1 MMHVLSVDGN
11 YIGVERGAAG
21 TIATSHRALP
31 NDEYFASAAVLDG
44 DGEDAL
50 EAQDTDGVATNFEE
64 TLEKAYDAV
73 PASGWVTIWKRDT
86 SVKSF
91 YLTADSGPKDHDIVT
106 SNQQTFTLNE
116 AATSLSALSND
127 ESTWAGK
134 IVLVGGTTDK
144 EFFAIESVS
153 GAVATTVDRD
163 LCSAA
168 DTWTRLERA
177 TVACEKYPFISRAQN
192 VRHKGDSLV
201 QYTCN
206 WDANIATTAASTQG
220 GVASRT
226 NKCKQTTLL
235 GLTVIPVEKVS
246 NKFPATSGATYEIEP
261 GDYLRIDYPHNP
273 DTNEIV
279 SAAEEEIYRVNGVDG
294 NDVIVTPKPLAHSS
308 DTNVNVQRYPGGTV
322 LDLIKQKRAS
332 GGKTPLVLTYTR
344 SDAIPSTDADVTV
357 TVDSVNGVDQGDYCL
372 IDQEFFW
379 IEAINTVQ
387 KTVQFNQIG
396 TPATNTLA
404 GNQGR
409 AAFGTTATTHA
420 KTGSCYVFKYLD
432 DEQGEDQIQNVLKD
446 DGTAQAAPAAHC
458 DSSKGRCGISENA
471 VNGNGFTRIF
481 DPKASIRHITALT
494 DADADDG
501 MDSLTLA
508 AKAAIKHRTISEPAN
523 IIGDPLENDG
533 AVNPVRGG
541 TDFNTGGWVAS
552 DGTLDLTGANSND
565 GVTNIGTTTG
575 PYGFDYQIDSGRLHP
590 GTSYV
595 VGALGDMLEDV
606 SRFAPLNDLQQC
618 YSYVADG
625 KSALGTT
632 EMSIDGTATA
642 LTTSMKID
650 DYRGTVRVG
659 DMLYVETAAEY
670 VLVTA
675 INTASADADKD
686 ATLTVL
692 RGVVPPTSPSC
703 VIPTVPKI
711 PTTMT
716 TDAKKVWVL
725 PRNIDVDMDILGDS
739 GSTTRFADPWGAGS
753 NVTEFCYTVNP
764 QRKTTLSTALTAFT
778 ATGTATAVL
787 AETAVVVSSL
797 SELGVRVGDFIR
809 VGSKTATSAATGD
822 GVIGGVGAL
831 DGGNSYGEFMLV
843 QKINYATSTL
853 TVIRAATPPCHRAS
867 GMGWD
872 HETGSEVFLVTPDYS
887 TVNMADAIAKTG
899 GQGADEMISTS
910 MRAIVELSPKER
922 IVWVPATPTPQPPV
936 PAPPAAKKKS
946 SDNLLLLLLLLLLIP
961 IAAAVWWC
969 CKKEPVNQP
978 VAKPMAPV
986 YLPQNYPVLEM
997 SPNPAQMAPMP
1008 PYGM

>member
-1 MMHVLSVDGN
+1 MG
-11 YIGVERGAAG
+11 
-21 TIATSHRALP
+21 
-31 NDEYFASAAVLDG
+31 
-44 DGEDAL
+44 
-50 EAQDTDGVATNFEE
+50 
-64 TLEKAYDAV
+64 
-73 PASGWVTIWKRDT
+73 
-86 SVKSF
+86 
-91 YLTADSGPKDHDIVT
+91 
-106 SNQQTFTLNE
+106 
-116 AATSLSALSND
+116 
-127 ESTWAGK
+127 
-134 IVLVGGTTDK
+134 
-144 EFFAIESVS
+144 
-153 GAVATTVDRD
+153 
-163 LCSAA
+163 
-168 DTWTRLERA
+168 
-177 TVACEKYPFISRAQN
+177 
-192 VRHKGDSLV
+192 
-201 QYTCN
+201 
-206 WDANIATTAASTQG
+206 
-220 GVASRT
+220 
-226 NKCKQTTLL
+226 
-235 GLTVIPVEKVS
+235 
-246 NKFPATSGATYEIEP
+246 
-261 GDYLRIDYPHNP
+261 
-273 DTNEIV
+273 
-279 SAAEEEIYRVNGVDG
+279 
-294 NDVIVTPKPLAHSS
+294 
-308 DTNVNVQRYPGGTV
+308 
-322 LDLIKQKRAS
+322 
-332 GGKTPLVLTYTR
+332 
-344 SDAIPSTDADVTV
+344 
-357 TVDSVNGVDQGDYCL
+357 GDYCL

-387 KTVQFNQIG
+387 KTVQFNQVG
-396 TPATNTLA
+396 TVATNSLN
-404 GNQGR
+404 GNKGR

-432 DEQGEDQIQNVLKD
+432 DGEANPNTQGEDQIQNVLTD
-446 DGTAQAAPAAHC
+446 AGAAQAAPAAHC
-458 DSSKGRCGISENA
+458 GTTANGRCQ
-471 VNGNGFTRIF
+471 NGFTRIF
-481 DPKASIRHITALT
+481 DPKASIRHITGST

-501 MDSLTLA
+501 VDSFTLA
-508 AKAAIKHRTISEPAN
+508 DKAAIKHRTISEPAN

-541 TDFNTGGWVAS
+541 TDFNTGGWAAS
-552 DGTLDLTGANSND
+552 DGTLDLTAANSND

-606 SRFAPLNDLQQC
+606 SRFAPANDLQEC
-618 YSYVADG
+618 YYHVADG
-625 KSALGTT
+625 KSALGAT
-632 EMSIDGTATA
+632 EMSIDGQATL

-692 RGVVPPTSPSC
+692 RGVVPPTNPSC
-703 VIPTVPKI
+703 IIPTVPKI
-711 PTTMT
+711 PTSMG
-716 TDAKKVWVL
+716 TDGKKVYVL
-725 PRNIDVDMDILGDS
+725 PRNIDVDMDILGDT
-739 GSTTRFADPWGAGS
+739 GSTTRFADPWGSGS

-809 VGSKTATSAATGD
+809 VGSKTATSTATGD
-822 GVIGGVGAL
+822 GVIGGVGAAN
-831 DGGNSYGEFMLV
+831 GGNSYGEFMLV

-872 HETGSEVFLVTPDYS
+872 HETGSEVFLVSPDYS

>member
-1 MMHVLSVDGN
+1 
-11 YIGVERGAAG
+11 
-21 TIATSHRALP
+21 
-31 NDEYFASAAVLDG
+31 
-44 DGEDAL
+44 
-50 EAQDTDGVATNFEE
+50 
-64 TLEKAYDAV
+64 
-73 PASGWVTIWKRDT
+73 
-86 SVKSF
+86 
-91 YLTADSGPKDHDIVT
+91 
-106 SNQQTFTLNE
+106 
-116 AATSLSALSND
+116 
-127 ESTWAGK
+127 
-134 IVLVGGTTDK
+134 
-144 EFFAIESVS
+144 
-153 GAVATTVDRD
+153 
-163 LCSAA
+163 
-168 DTWTRLERA
+168 
-177 TVACEKYPFISRAQN
+177 
-192 VRHKGDSLV
+192 V

-246 NKFPATSGATYEIEP
+246 NKFPADTGATYEIEP
-261 GDYLRIDYPHNP
+261 GDYLRIDYPYSA
-273 DTNEIV
+273 DANEVV

-294 NDVIVTPKPLAHSS
+294 KDVIVTPKPLAHSS

-387 KTVQFNQIG
+387 MTVKFNQVG
-396 TPATNTLA
+396 TPATNSLN
-404 GNQGR
+404 GNKGR

-432 DEQGEDQIQNVLKD
+432 DGEANPNTQGEDQIQNVLTD
-446 DGTAQAAPAAHC
+446 AGAAQAAPAAHC
-458 DSSKGRCGISENA
+458 GTTATGRCQ
-471 VNGNGFTRIF
+471 NGFTRIF
-481 DPKASIRHITALT
+481 DPKASIRHITAFEAN
-494 DADADDG
+494 DAG
-501 MDSLTLA
+501 QDSLTLA

-533 AVNPVRGG
+533 AMNPVRGG
-541 TDFNTGGWVAS
+541 TDFNTGGWAAKDGSSLQTACYVDAAAGGADLGADIADGDATDVVLEAALPGLAANDYIKIGTEYMKVTNVDKND
-552 DGTLDLTGANSND
+552 DGTETDLVVTRAQNPPCLTSAAAAGHTDATAAND
-565 GVTNIGTTTG
+565 VTLVQAPVVTNIGTTTG

-618 YSYVADG
+618 YYRVADG
-625 KSALGTT
+625 K
-632 EMSIDGTATA
+632 TAVTMTLHGA
-642 LTTSMKID
+642 GNTNSDLHLTNKMLVD
-650 DYRGTVRVG
+650 NYVGQARVG
-659 DMLYVETAAEY
+659 DLLYLETAAEY
-670 VLVTA
+670 MLVTA
-675 INTASADADKD
+675 IDTRYETDGNGVMSGNDVDKEVEF
-686 ATLTVL
+686 TVL
-692 RGVVPPTSPSC
+692 RGVVPPNSPDC
-703 VIPTVPKI
+703 VLPSVPKI
-711 PTTMT
+711 PT
-716 TDAKKVWVL
+716 DEDDGRKKVWVL
-725 PRNIDVDMDILGDS
+725 PRNIDVDMDILGDA

-778 ATGTATAVL
+778 ATDSQTATAVL
-787 AETAVVVSSL
+787 AETSVVVSSL

-831 DGGNSYGEFMLV
+831 NGGNSYGEFMLV